1 VGRKRKQSEPDEP
14 AGTPEWMV
22 TFSDCMTLLLT
33 FFVLL
38 LSFSS
43 FDDQI
48 LIDLK
53 VIFAKQ
59 FSLSSQT
66 SRKQDSLSAMTQ
78 ILNDEILNEGSE
90 KPTLSRG
97 VEDSLIKETE
107 PENFH
112 DWKVFLVS
120 SDKIFWGKGTRI
132 SFQGRKTLATMASFL
147 KEMPN
152 RIVIS
157 ENRQG
162 DTMSGDD
169 SGLQRAWAVMEY
181 FTIEQG
187 LDKRQFSISATST
200 VAQVASEKST
210 GNGERNLSPTEAERR
225 LEIVLLERSIHN

>member
-1 VGRKRKQSEPDEP
+1 MGRKRKQPEPDEP
-14 AGTPEWMV
+14 AGAPEWMV

-43 FDDQI
+43 FDEKL

-59 FSLSSQT
+59 FSLSPQT
-66 SRKQDSLSAMTQ
+66 SREQEALSATELTLYNES
-78 ILNDEILNEGSE
+78 LNKGSE
-90 KPTLSRG
+90 KPTLERG
-97 VEDSLIKETE
+97 VEDNLRKETE

-112 DWKVFLVS
+112 EWKVFLVS

-132 SFQGRKTLATMASFL
+132 SFQGRKTLTTMASFL

-152 RIVIS
+152 RMVIS

-162 DTMSGDD
+162 DTMSGEDF
-169 SGLQRAWAVMEY
+169 GLQRAWAVMEY

-187 LDKRQFSISATST
+187 LDRRQFSISAAST
-200 VAQVASEKST
+200 VAQVASEEST
-210 GNGERNLSPTEAERR
+210 GNGERT